1 MLKRTLMLAV
11 LGILL
16 LTISTTPPAQAFGP
30 AVAIVP
36 AIAWPIWAAFTG
48 ATTTAAVKNE
58 IKKDEANR
66 QEERG
71 ASLQD
76 RDGVGETTKVDSQVA
91 HTGG

>member
-1 MLKRTLMLAV
+1 MRKRTLMLAV

-48 ATTTAAVKNE
+48 ATTAAAVKNE
-58 IKKDEANR
+58 LKKDETNG

-76 RDGVGETTKVDSQVA
+76 RDGAGETTRVDLQVA
-91 HTGG
+91 HN

>member
-1 MLKRTLMLAV
+1 MLKRTLVLAV

-16 LTISTTPPAQAFGP
+16 LTISTAPSAQAFGP
-30 AVAIVP
+30 AAIVP

-48 ATTTAAVKNE
+48 ASTAAAVKNE
-58 IKKDEANR
+58 IKKDETNG
-66 QEERG
+66 QDERG

-76 RDGVGETTKVDSQVA
+76 RDGARETTGVDSQVA

>member
-1 MLKRTLMLAV
+1 MLRRTLMLPV
-11 LGILL
+11 LGISLL
-16 LTISTTPPAQAFGP
+16 AITTAPPAQAFGP

-48 ATTTAAVKNE
+48 AATTAAVKNE
-58 IKKDEANR
+58 IRKDEAKG

-76 RDGVGETTKVDSQVA
+76 RDGAGETTGVDSQVA
-91 HTGG
+91 RN